1 MNWLALSL
9 LSALFLGLY
18 DVAKKTAL
26 DRNAVLPVL
35 LACSACGL
43 GLLLPVLILSHLA
56 PDQAAAWGLAIHPL
70 SSRGHLLVLAK
81 SGIVTLSWVLSYFA
95 LKHLPISLAA
105 PVRASAPGF
114 TILGALLIFSERPA
128 PAQWLGLALII
139 FSYWGFSL
147 IGRKEGIHFHKD
159 RWVWCLFAGTLVGA
173 ISGLYDKHLLQA
185 AGLSPMALQFWF
197 TLYAVLI
204 QGLIV
209 AGLWLPQRSRSTPFK
224 PRPSILL
231 VALLLLLSDAIYFR
245 ALAAPGALVA
255 IVSTLR
261 RTNVIVSFAVGGIAF
276 RERNRREKALA
287 LLGVLLGIGCL
298 VR

>member
-1 MNWLALSL
+1 MNWVALSL

-35 LACSACGL
+35 FACSACSL
-43 GLLLPVLILSHLA
+43 GLLLPVVLLSSLA
-56 PDQAAAWGLAIHPL
+56 PGLAAAWGLALKPL
-70 SSRGHLLVLAK
+70 SAHGHLLVLAK
-81 SGIVTLSWVLSYFA
+81 AGIVTSSWVLSYFA

-105 PVRASAPGF
+105 PIRASAPLF
-114 TILGALLIFSERPA
+114 TILGALLIFAERPT
-128 PAQWLGLALII
+128 PVQWFGISLILASYWAFSLLGL
-139 FSYWGFSL
+139 
-147 IGRKEGIHFHKD
+147 REGIVFHKN

-173 ISGLYDKHLLQA
+173 VSGLYDKHLLQA
-185 AGLSPMALQFWF
+185 AGLSAMALQFWF
-197 TLYAVLI
+197 TLYAALI

-209 AGLWLPQRSRSTPFK
+209 ACLWLPLRSRSTPFDL
-224 PRPSILL
+224 RPSILL
-231 VALLLLLSDAIYFR
+231 VSLLLLLSDAIYFR
-245 ALAAPGALVA
+245 ALAVPGAMVS

-261 RTNVIVSFAVGGIAF
+261 RTNVIVSFAVGGIAS

-287 LLGVLLGIGCL
+287 LLGVLLGLGLL